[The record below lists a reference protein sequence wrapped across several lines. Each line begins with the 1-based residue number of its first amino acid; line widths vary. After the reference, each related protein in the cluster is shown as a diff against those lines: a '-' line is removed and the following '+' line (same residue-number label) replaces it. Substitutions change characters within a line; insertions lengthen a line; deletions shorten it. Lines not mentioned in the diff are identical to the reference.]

1 MTAEHPAA
9 AAAEPTRESY
19 AQGRQPEIEIG
30 LLTGCQDRPYVFGLA
45 MALAAKNAA
54 VEIVGSDEEDSPEFH
69 EAPLRFLNLRG
80 SVRSQSAKIKKIAG
94 LFAYYARLLRYTAA
108 TKAPIFHIL
117 WNNRLEYF
125 DRTLLMLYFKA
136 LGKKLALTAH
146 NVNIARRDGNDSWLN
161 RMTLRFQYRMVD
173 HIFVHTEKMKSELA
187 GEYGVREDAITVITH
202 PVNDAFPDT
211 DLTPAQAKQRL
222 GLKQCDKAILFFGR
236 LRPYKGLEYLIQ
248 AFQLL
253 PQSSDYRLII
263 AGESKKGSE
272 EYFETIQQ
280 MIGPG
285 VAAGRILAK
294 IEFIP
299 DDEAEVYLKAA
310 DVLVLPYKE
319 IFQSGVLFLGYSF
332 GLPAIATDV
341 GSFREAIVEGRTGF
355 VARSCN
361 PAELAASMEQYFS
374 SDLYR
379 NLGLRRAEVRDYA
392 HEHHSW
398 AAAAELTVKAYTK
411 LLEPKR

>member
-1 MTAEHPAA
+1 MTAEHSAV
-9 AAAEPTRESY
+9 AEPMRESY
-19 AQGRQPEIEIG
+19 ALGRQPEIEIG

-45 MALAAKNAA
+45 MALAAKNIA
-54 VEIVGSDEEDSPEFH
+54 VEIIGSDEEDSPEFH
-69 EAPLRFLNLRG
+69 AAPLRFLNLRG
-80 SVRSQSAKIKKIAG
+80 SVRSQSTKAKKVGG
-94 LFAYYARLLRYTAA
+94 LLAYYARLLRYAAA
-108 TKAPIFHIL
+108 TKAPIFHVL

-125 DRTLLMLYFKA
+125 DRTLLMLYFKS
-136 LGKKLALTAH
+136 LGKKLTLTAH

-161 RMTLRFQYRMVD
+161 RATLRFQYRMVD
-173 HIFVHTEKMKSELA
+173 HLFVHTEKMKSELA
-187 GEYGVREDAITVITH
+187 GEYRVREDAITVIAH
-202 PVNDAFPDT
+202 PINDAFPDT
-211 DLTPAQAKQRL
+211 DLTPAEAKKKL
-222 GLKQCDKAILFFGR
+222 GLKQHDKAILFFGR

-253 PQSSDYRLII
+253 PQNSDYRLII

-272 EYFETIQQ
+272 EYFEKIQQ

-285 VAAGRILAK
+285 VTSGRILPK
-294 IEFIP
+294 IEYIA
-299 DDEAEVYLKAA
+299 DDNAEVYLKAA

-355 VARSCN
+355 VARSCD
-361 PAELAASMEQYFS
+361 PAELAATIEQYFA

-379 NLGLRRAEVRDYA
+379 HLNVRRAEVCEYA
-392 HEHHSW
+392 REHHSW
-398 AAAAELTVKAYTK
+398 VAAADLTVKAYAG
-411 LLEPKR
+411 LLETKR

>member
-1 MTAEHPAA
+1 MTAEHSAVVEA
-9 AAAEPTRESY
+9 TRESY
-19 AQGRQPEIEIG
+19 AVDRQAEIEIG

-45 MALAAKNAA
+45 MALAAKNVA
-54 VEIVGSDEEDSPEFH
+54 VEIIASDEEDSPEFH
-69 EAPLRFLNLRG
+69 SAPLRFLNLRG
-80 SVRSQSAKIKKIAG
+80 RVRSQSGKFKKIAG
-94 LFAYYARLLRYTAA
+94 LLVYYARLVRYAA
-108 TKAPIFHIL
+108 DAKAPIFHIL

-125 DRTLLMLYFKA
+125 DRTFLMLYFKA

-173 HIFVHTEKMKSELA
+173 HLFVHTEKMKSELA
-187 GEYGVREDAITVITH
+187 GEYGVRQDAITVITH
-202 PVNDAFPDT
+202 PINDAFPDT
-211 DLTPAQAKQRL
+211 DLTPAQAKKRL
-222 GLKQCDKAILFFGR
+222 GFEPSDKAILFFGR
-236 LRPYKGLEYLIQ
+236 LRPYKGLEYLIE

-253 PQSSDYRLII
+253 PQNLDYRLII
-263 AGESKKGSE
+263 VGESKKGSE
-272 EYFETIQQ
+272 EYFEKIQL
-280 MIGPG
+280 MIGPA
-285 VAAGRILAK
+285 VAAGHILAK

-341 GSFREAIVEGRTGF
+341 GSFREAIVESRTGF
-355 VARSCN
+355 VARSCD
-361 PAELAASMEQYFS
+361 PAELAATMERYFA

-379 NLGLRRAEVRDYA
+379 NLGVRRTQIREYA
-392 HEHHSW
+392 REHHSW
-398 AAAAELTVKAYTK
+398 AAAAELTVKAYTR
-411 LLEPKR
+411 LLETER